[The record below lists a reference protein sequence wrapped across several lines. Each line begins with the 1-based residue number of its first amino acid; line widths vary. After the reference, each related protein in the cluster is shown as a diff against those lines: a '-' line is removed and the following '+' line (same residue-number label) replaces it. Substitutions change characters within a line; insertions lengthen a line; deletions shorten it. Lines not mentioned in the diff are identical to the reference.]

1 MDGFTIAD
9 IEESY
14 HNDSVFTGTFSDAAD
29 TELCD
34 IYILMDTDSGE
45 EHTLEIKPYKSNPYA
60 SYSETGIGVSTAILI
75 DIIQDLT
82 GDSKPT
88 LVEFLT
94 HAILD
99 YGRDYTVLFDGE
111 EVPQMTILA
120 EKYATENTVKLSE
133 YFEKDKRGLLRKG
146 ETYASSLYDSLT
158 QFGRD
163 ARLPVIAF
171 VDDIG
176 LNASEDAMG
185 YEHYPERVKVIKTDD
200 EYKEF
205 VASQSCKILTDQK
218 SVRNA
223 QKTNFLRVSPLIL
236 FSFARLAQLERASD
250 F

>member
-1 MDGFTIAD
+1 MATINVQMNGFTIVD

-14 HNDSVFTGTFSDAAD
+14 HSDSVFTGTFSDAAD

-34 IYILMDTDSGE
+34 IYILMETDSGD

-88 LVEFLT
+88 LVEFVS
-94 HAILD
+94 HYILE
-99 YGRDYTVLFDGE
+99 YGRDFTVLFDGE
-111 EVPQMTILA
+111 SVPQMTILA

-146 ETYASSLYDSLT
+146 ETYASSIYDSLT
-158 QFGRD
+158 RFGRD

-171 VDDIG
+171 VDDIK
-176 LNASEDAMG
+176 LNASEGEIG
-185 YEHYPERVKVIKTDD
+185 YEQYPERVQIIETGD

-205 VASQSCKILTDQK
+205 VASQSRKILTDPNLSETLK
-218 SVRNA
+218 KRI
-223 QKTNFLRVSPLIL
+223 F
-236 FSFARLAQLERASD
+236 
-250 F
+250 